1 MKEERRGR
9 ESELAKEG
17 VSQRGRTNSL
27 ASSSTLAV
35 VCNLYLRSKHVANG
49 RGEGDIT
56 SQPRQWR
63 LISRLVLDTACDS
76 VLECAVSLPSVAVS
90 CNPPLSGQVTFQSLS
105 APPPPPPSSSFL
117 GLLFRRPSNHVFS
130 KLPASLESQRSFGPK
145 NRNETK

>member
-76 VLECAVSLPSVAVS
+76 VLECAVSRPSPFPAILRVPVR
-90 CNPPLSGQVTFQSLS
+90 LLFSLS
-105 APPPPPPSSSFL
+105 PRHRH
-117 GLLFRRPSNHVFS
+117 RRHHHHFS
-130 KLPASLESQRSFGPK
+130 VYCSAAHLTTCFPNFQHH
-145 NRNETK
+145 